1 MPITEWS
8 EDILIAEL
16 SDEPSF
22 SDDLNALV
30 RRLDSARGKG
40 DGGTPDVILNLK
52 GVTYLNSSNIAQLL
66 RVRQMLANA
75 GGGDS
80 GGGGGRL
87 RLCSVGDQVWSVL
100 LITGLDK
107 FFDFTG
113 DVATSLASLQI
124 EEERD

>member
-1 MPITEWS
+1 MPINEWS

-22 SDDLNALV
+22 SDDLGALI
-30 RRLDSARGKG
+30 RRLDTKGKG
-40 DGGTPDVILNLK
+40 PLPDIILNMG

-66 RVRQMLANA
+66 RVRQMLVNA
-75 GGGDS
+75 G
-80 GGGGGRL
+80 RKL
-87 RLCSVGDQVWSVL
+87 RLCAVRDQVWSVM

-107 FFDFTG
+107 FFEFTG

-124 EEERD
+124 GEAE